1 MRVSG
6 AGTSRH
12 PVGNFQEIIIAKKGP
27 ESKGISSLFL
37 KFNLFLFNI
46 LYDFFGTWG
55 GPPSRAII
63 MDARGG
69 RFFSQLGGGG
79 TSILILFYSGY
90 VDTVSPSRA
99 IAGGR
104 THKI

>member
-12 PVGNFQEIIIAKKGP
+12 PVGNFQEIIIAKIGP

-55 GPPSRAII
+55 GPPSRSII

-69 RFFSQLGGGG
+69 RFFSQLGGGQ
-79 TSILILFYSGY
+79 TLILILFYAGY
-90 VDTVSPSRA
+90 EAPVSRSRPMA
-99 IAGGR
+99 WR
-104 THKI
+104 R